1 MKEIKLNLDK
11 LEDAGFQIEKEA
23 FKPEALTC
31 SECNAKMKKEEIGIS
46 LDSGVSI
53 SLSGFEC
60 PQCKKRYL
68 GLEESKKLDKA
79 LIAVATIGSV
89 PFICLAVRPDLFM
102 KVATNPIFTELVKY
116 LILIFGN

>member
-1 MKEIKLNLDK
+1 MEPR
-11 LEDAGFQIEKEA
+11 FTQ
-23 FKPEALTC
+23 
-31 SECNAKMKKEEIGIS
+31 
-46 LDSGVSI
+46 
-53 SLSGFEC
+53 
-60 PQCKKRYL
+60 
-68 GLEESKKLDKA
+68 LDKA